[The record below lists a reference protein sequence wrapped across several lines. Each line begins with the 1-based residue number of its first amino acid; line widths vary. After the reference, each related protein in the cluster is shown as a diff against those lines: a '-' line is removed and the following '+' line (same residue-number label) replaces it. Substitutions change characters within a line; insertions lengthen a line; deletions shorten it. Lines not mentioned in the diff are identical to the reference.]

1 MAQFGTESYQNIFG
15 RLTAPIYPQF
25 QSSVSLIAYE
35 RGCSFRWSKEE
46 VLSEDIGMV
55 AERLTP
61 SEYSLSSTPRETCGE
76 VSLAGHLIISEADVS
91 IDSMYYVVGRQRWHL
106 RVRVRQ

>member
-1 MAQFGTESYQNIFG
+1 M
-15 RLTAPIYPQF
+15 
-25 QSSVSLIAYE
+25 SLIAYE
-35 RGCSFRWSKEE
+35 RGCSYRWSKEE
-46 VLSEDIGMV
+46 VLSEDVGMI

-61 SEYSLSSTPRETCGE
+61 SVYSLPSTPRETCGE
-76 VSLAGHLIISEADVS
+76 VGLVGDFIIAKADIS